1 VNTPDINKH
10 NLIAAMFEAGV
21 QYGHKSRFSNPAM
34 SKYVYQTTN
43 KMRLIDVRQSE
54 ERFLQALEFIKQIVA
69 KKGQVLFVGTKVKAS
84 SLIKKYA
91 ASCNMPYID
100 KRWLGGTL
108 TNYMVVSRSVKKLE
122 ALTEERQTNDFS
134 YMIKKERAKALHL
147 LTNLERK
154 VGGIRTM
161 RGLPA
166 AIFMIDTKSESNAI
180 REAQVM
186 GIPVIA
192 VVDTNSSP
200 LGVTHVIPG
209 NDDSMKA
216 IKLYLS
222 YLAEAINACSPS
234 APAEKVEETTSE
246 QTL

>member
-1 VNTPDINKH
+1 
-10 NLIAAMFEAGV
+10 MFEAGV

-34 SKYVYQTTN
+34 RQYVYQTTN

-54 ERFLQALEFIKQIVA
+54 EKFIQALAKVKKIVTQ
-69 KKGQVLFVGTKVKAS
+69 KGQILFVGTKVKAS

-91 ASCNMPYID
+91 ASCNMPYVD

-108 TNYMVVSRSVKKLE
+108 TNHMVVSRSVKKLE
-122 ALTEERQTNDFS
+122 ALIEERQTNDFS
-134 YMIKKERAKALHL
+134 HLIKKERAKALHL
-147 LTNLERK
+147 LTKLERK
-154 VGGIRTM
+154 VGGLSTM

-166 AIFMIDTKSESNAI
+166 AIFLIDAKSEANAI
-180 REAQVM
+180 REAQAR

-200 LGVTHVIPG
+200 LGISHVIPG

-216 IKLYLS
+216 ITLYLS
-222 YLAEAINACSPS
+222 HLAEAINSCGP
-234 APAEKVEETTSE
+234 TTSE
-246 QTL
+246 APVVASSEPKL